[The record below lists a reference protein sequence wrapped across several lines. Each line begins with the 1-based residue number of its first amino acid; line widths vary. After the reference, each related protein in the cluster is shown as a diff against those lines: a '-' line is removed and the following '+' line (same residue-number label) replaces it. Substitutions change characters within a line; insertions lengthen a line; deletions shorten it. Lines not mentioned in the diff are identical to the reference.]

1 MDPQTQH
8 ATDMQEATFPSI
20 LKISSNVKLIQSAA
34 AKPRITFV
42 EPLIAR
48 VKRPKNALE
57 PLTLTGREG
66 KAEHDDCC
74 KHRFSQQYK
83 LIPADTLY

>member
-1 MDPQTQH
+1 MERQTQH
-8 ATDMQEATFPSI
+8 ATDIREATLPII
-20 LKISSNVKLIQSAA
+20 LKISSNVKLIRPA

-48 VKRPKNALE
+48 VKRPNIALE
-57 PLTLTGREG
+57 PLTLTAREG
-66 KAEHDDCC
+66 KAEYDDCC
-74 KHRFSQQYK
+74 KHQFSQQYK